1 MKKSL
6 IILMALMLTLSSVS
20 ALAEAPRNGGSRGNG
35 AGNGS
40 MQTLNEGIA
49 YMNGDGVEQDYAKA
63 LQLFMEAY
71 EAGSMKAARYVGMV
85 YEQGLGVEQDDAK
98 AAEYYAKGVE
108 AGDLTSGY
116 YLGLLY
122 AQGLG
127 VEQDYAKAAELFAS
141 VEASSNKS
149 ATGVVAAGYEL
160 GVLYE
165 QGLGVEQDLDKAI
178 QLYQEAAEYE
188 YPDAVAALERLNQ

>member
-1 MKKSL
+1 MKKGIL
-6 IILMALMLTLSSVS
+6 ILMSLTLILASVT
-20 ALAEAPRNGGSRGNG
+20 AMAEAPRNGRRGTG
-35 AGNGS
+35 AGGGS

-49 YMNGDGVEQDYAKA
+49 YMNGDGVDQDYEKA
-63 LQLFMEAY
+63 LQLFMEAF

-85 YEQGLGVEQDDAK
+85 YEQGFGVEQDYEK

-116 YLGLLY
+116 YLGLLFK
-122 AQGLG
+122 QGLG
-127 VEQDYAKAAELFAS
+127 VEQDYTKAAELFAS
-141 VEASSNKS
+141 VEASENKS

-160 GVLYE
+160 GILYE
-165 QGLGVEQDLDKAI
+165 QGLGVEQDLNKAK

-188 YPDAVAALERLNQ
+188 YPDAIEALERLSK